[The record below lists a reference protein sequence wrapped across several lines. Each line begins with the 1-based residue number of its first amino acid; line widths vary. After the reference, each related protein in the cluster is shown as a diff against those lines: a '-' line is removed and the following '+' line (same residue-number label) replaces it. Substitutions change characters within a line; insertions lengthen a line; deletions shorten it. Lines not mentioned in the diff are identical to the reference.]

1 MTDQMTPDDEFEFYA
16 RPENQQPQGPGRRRL
31 TATVP
36 VRFPADLLE
45 QVRAAA
51 AAEDRS
57 VSSWIRR
64 AVESELRHPA

>member
-1 MTDQMTPDDEFEFYA
+1 MSHQMTPDEEFEFYA

-36 VRFPADLLE
+36 VRFPAELLE
-45 QVRAAA
+45 RVRAAT

-57 VSSWIRR
+57 VSS
-64 AVESELRHPA
+64 